1 MDSLGQEEILESSR
15 LTSETSVENIQVC
28 LATEDSALYSEK
40 KVSGG
45 RAVTKLANAVSLGY
59 CSKPGNVLHT
69 SY

>member
-40 KVSGG
+40 KVSG
-45 RAVTKLANAVSLGY
+45 RTAVSLGY